1 MVSNPYTFGRNAA
14 QNAYSYID
22 PFDKESVSRR
32 LADKLSNEAQDLY
45 NSASQWYGSKPMHG
59 TPIPGTEKTNL
70 RMRGGVPISQYTPSL
85 TDDINQIPPALAN
98 LAREVYNNP
107 KQAATNYY
115 NANIQPNVNTMKSG
129 SKQII
134 PNLNKGIDN
143 RNNIANIIGAAGATA
158 FAASDFYP
166 GNPKAITK
174 AVVNTAKKTNPWFV
188 PEPTVNKQS
197 DVNIESAQNFE
208 KMKIDRDKELQIAE
222 SKVAGG
228 SFDGAPNTVNNLID
242 EDAAIDKYLSNAS
255 ESVEFSD
262 WYDESG
268 LANMFHMGD
277 DPTKAS
283 QFTGALARTSAST
296 PVDQNLGYAIRGNNQ
311 IMAGNSASTG
321 RFPVEMG
328 KSIDSY
334 YAADNPA
341 SVFDAI
347 GPKIG
352 PFAESIAKG
361 GEFELTSMNRA
372 VHDIWDGRAWGYQN
386 ADGSAWD
393 QGFSAEQHAW
403 MDKAMTKAVNKANT
417 QKLSGKNN
425 WDERSL
431 QAAVWITAKAKK
443 ENIPIA
449 EAGKNYKDLM
459 AKYYGQGSYESVP
472 GKTTTHMAEL
482 KDAPLQVRQDHLNE
496 TFNIMNDEKGR
507 DRLSLAFG
515 LPTGQTIKGP
525 GVFEG
530 EINPGAQTQVA
541 LGRATGGKNI
551 DQSSAD
557 LINAVEASRGL
568 ALGQDAAVS
577 HLAGNPKQSL
587 KSSNAFDFDV
597 DGYSND
603 MAMHVTNEITKK
615 FGPDA
620 LNDLNPI
627 ATNDGF
633 RILSFPKAAYDG
645 NPKSNFVGP
654 MMEEKAFNGVTNDE
668 IISEVGAFNPKT
680 KIGQDFAA
688 ATKPV
693 KRAML
698 IQKAVDYRA
707 TNVAKFSKKLA
718 KDLGV
723 PEPMIKRQLQG
734 QNAYIGNDWTKNP
747 LGQVYVE
754 RINRPEFVTAFDN
767 AVPEIMYN
775 LNKADQNLGGVFGE
789 VKKSDVTN
797 VRNLVIKGGFQALK
811 DAINNKKL
819 SVPTIGAILALVSM
833 DQDDMGDRQATQAA
847 QSPSSF

>member
-1 MVSNPYTFGRNAA
+1 MLRWVETLVKNPYTFGQNFAE
-14 QNAYSYID
+14 NAYGYID

-32 LADKLSNEAQDLY
+32 LADKLSNEAQGLY
-45 NSASQWYGSKPMHG
+45 NSFNQWSSSKPMYG
-59 TPIPGTEKTNL
+59 KPIPGTAETNL
-70 RMRGGVPISQYTPSL
+70 RMRGGAPISQYTPSL
-85 TDDINQIPPALAN
+85 TNDVNQIPPALVKG
-98 LAREVYNNP
+98 VYNAASNP
-107 KQAATNYY
+107 TEFATNWY
-115 NANIQPNVNTMKSG
+115 NSNVQPNVKTMQDEGRKL
-129 SKQII
+129 I
-134 PNLNKGIDN
+134 PNLKDGVDN
-143 RNNIANIIGAAGATA
+143 RSNVANMLGAAGATA
-158 FAASDFYP
+158 FAVSDLYP
-166 GNPKAITK
+166 GNPKAIGK
-174 AVVNTAKKTNPWFV
+174 AAVNAAKKTDPWFV
-188 PEPTVNKQS
+188 PEPNVINKPEIDIQS
-197 DVNIESAQNFE
+197 DQQFE
-208 KMKIDRDKELQIAE
+208 QMKINREKELEIADA
-222 SKVAGG
+222 KVAAG
-228 SFDGAPNTVNNLID
+228 SFNGAPDTVNNLID
-242 EDAAIDKYLSNAS
+242 EDAAINTYLSNAA

-277 DPTKAS
+277 DPTKAA

-296 PVDQNLGYAIRGNNQ
+296 PVDANLGYAIRGNNQ
-311 IMAGNSASTG
+311 IMAGNPASSG
-321 RFPVEMG
+321 RFPEAMG

-334 YAADNPA
+334 YAADNPSA
-341 SVFDAI
+341 VFDAI

-352 PFAESIAKG
+352 PFAENIAKG

-372 VHDIWDGRAWGYQN
+372 VHDIWDGRAWGYKN

-393 QGFSAEQHAW
+393 QGFNAEQHAW
-403 MDKAMTKAVNKANT
+403 MDKAMTKAVNKANA
-417 QKLSGKNN
+417 QKLGGKSD

-431 QAAVWITAKAKK
+431 QASVWITAKAKK
-443 ENIPIA
+443 EDIPIA

-482 KDAPLQVRQDHLNE
+482 KNAPLEVRQDHLNE

-541 LGRATGGKNI
+541 LGRATGGLNI
-551 DQSSAD
+551 DQASGD
-557 LINAVEASRGL
+557 VINAVEASRGL

-577 HLAGNPKQSL
+577 HLAGNPKQSM
-587 KSSNAFDFDV
+587 KSSNAFDFNV
-597 DGYSND
+597 DEYNND
-603 MAMHVTNEITKK
+603 MAMQVTNEITKQ

-620 LNDLNPI
+620 LDTLNPI

-633 RILSFPKAAYDG
+633 RILSFGD
-645 NPKSNFVGP
+645 
-654 MMEEKAFNGVTNDE
+654 EQAFKGVTNNA
-668 IISEVGAFNPKT
+668 IINEVGAFNPNT
-680 KIGQDFAA
+680 AIGKKFAA

-734 QNAYIGNDWTKNP
+734 QDAYIGNDWTKNP
-747 LGQVYVE
+747 LGQMYVE

-833 DQDDMGDRQATQAA
+833 DQDEMGDRQATQAV